1 VAGTSEGESN
11 SAGSQANSLIQ
22 KIFPISPLNS
32 KILIVCNSMIPIG
45 SGGEGGTPKI
55 ANLCQLL
62 ANQGIVMISEKLC
75 SGIREKAEGNIRE
88 KRHKKD

>member
-1 VAGTSEGESN
+1 
-11 SAGSQANSLIQ
+11 
-22 KIFPISPLNS
+22 
-32 KILIVCNSMIPIG
+32 MIPIG